1 MPYGD
6 LDDFKAQHSLGSEFL
21 DDAIERELQT
31 ASDDINLATG
41 QRFDLTDE
49 ETRYFRVDYR
59 SRYVDIRPPVAVVTS
74 VHVDR
79 DDDGTYGEDW
89 DLNTQYVLEPLN
101 AEADGKP
108 WRFLRLRGD
117 RYSFPDVSYGAAN
130 VKIVGQFGWLAVPSM
145 IVSATYLLAIRYLKR
160 AEAPFAMIPGEGAA
174 AMIARTDP
182 DAYRL
187 IRPFILKSEV
197 A

>member
-6 LDDFKAQHSLGSEFL
+6 LDDFKAQHTLNDTFL

-31 ASDDINLATG
+31 ASDDIDKATG

-49 ETRYFRVDYR
+49 ETRYFRADCR
-59 SRYVDIRPPVAVVTS
+59 SRFIDIRPPVAVVTS
-74 VHVDR
+74 VAVDR
-79 DDDGTYGEDW
+79 DDDGAYSEDW
-89 DLNTQYVLEPLN
+89 DLGEQYVLEPLN

-108 WRFLRLRGD
+108 YRFLTLRGD
-117 RYSFPDVSYGAAN
+117 RYSFPDVSRGAAN
-130 VKIVGQFGWLAVPSM
+130 VEIVGQFGWPAVPSM

-160 AEAPFAMIPGEGAA
+160 QEAPFAMIPGEGHA

-187 IRPFILKSEV
+187 IRPFILKPEV
-197 A
+197 R